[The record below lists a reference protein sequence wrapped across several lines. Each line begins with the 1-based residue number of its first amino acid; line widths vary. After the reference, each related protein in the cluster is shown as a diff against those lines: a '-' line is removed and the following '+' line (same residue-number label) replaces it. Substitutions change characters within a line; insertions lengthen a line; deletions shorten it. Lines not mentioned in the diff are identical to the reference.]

1 MFIFKKLVF
10 LIIFI
15 LINGCTLNNFEKKQS
30 VNNFSIEVNTPNDKY
45 NIYLKENLKR
55 FFYANNNQNKFILKT
70 KITFD
75 STKSLSVSGQN
86 ILKST
91 KAKIDYQLID
101 KNTNIIVKSGSINT
115 FPALSSSSNSLYAQE
130 NSIDFIKERLTKSS
144 AKSLYSHFTT
154 ASFLTPVK
162 LSQKVFRNTCTI
174 FSILCLAVQTPPLGC
189 SVVVQQLIV
198 VVVVV

>member
-1 MFIFKKLVF
+1 MFIFKKLFF

-15 LINGCTLNNFEKKQS
+15 LINGCTLSNFERKQNI
-30 VNNFSIEVNTPNDKY
+30 NNFSIEIDTPNDRY

-70 KITFD
+70 KITFN
-75 STKSLSVSGQN
+75 STKTLSVSGQN

-91 KAKIDYQLID
+91 KAKIDYQLIN

-130 NSIDFIKERLTKSS
+130 KSIEFIKERLTKSS
-144 AKSLYSHFTT
+144 AKSLYSRIKII
-154 ASFLTPVK
+154 LRR
-162 LSQKVFRNTCTI
+162 LS
-174 FSILCLAVQTPPLGC
+174 
-189 SVVVQQLIV
+189 
-198 VVVVV
+198 

>member
-1 MFIFKKLVF
+1 MFIFKKLFF

-55 FFYANNNQNKFILKT
+55 FFYINDNKNKFILKT
-70 KITFD
+70 KITFN
-75 STKSLSVSGQN
+75 STKTLSVSGQN

-91 KAKIDYQLID
+91 KAKIDYQLINKD
-101 KNTNIIVKSGSINT
+101 TNITVKSGSINT

-144 AKSLYSHFTT
+144 AKSLYSRI
-154 ASFLTPVK
+154 K
-162 LSQKVFRNTCTI
+162 I
-174 FSILCLAVQTPPLGC
+174 ILRR
-189 SVVVQQLIV
+189 LI
-198 VVVVV
+198 

>member
-45 NIYLKENLKR
+45 NTYLKENLKR
-55 FFYANNNQNKFILKT
+55 FFYINDNQNKFILKT
-70 KITFD
+70 KITFN
-75 STKSLSVSGQN
+75 STKTLSVSGQN

-91 KAKIDYQLID
+91 KAKIDYQLINKD
-101 KNTNIIVKSGSINT
+101 TNIIVKSGSINT

-144 AKSLYSHFTT
+144 AKSLYSRI
-154 ASFLTPVK
+154 K
-162 LSQKVFRNTCTI
+162 I
-174 FSILCLAVQTPPLGC
+174 ILRRLN
-189 SVVVQQLIV
+189 
-198 VVVVV
+198 

>member
-55 FFYANNNQNKFILKT
+55 FFYINDNKNKFILKT
-70 KITFD
+70 KITFN
-75 STKSLSVSGQN
+75 STKTLSVSGQN

-91 KAKIDYQLID
+91 KAKIDYQLINKD
-101 KNTNIIVKSGSINT
+101 TNIIVKSGSINT

-144 AKSLYSHFTT
+144 AKSLYSRIKII
-154 ASFLTPVK
+154 LRR
-162 LSQKVFRNTCTI
+162 LS
-174 FSILCLAVQTPPLGC
+174 
-189 SVVVQQLIV
+189 
-198 VVVVV
+198 